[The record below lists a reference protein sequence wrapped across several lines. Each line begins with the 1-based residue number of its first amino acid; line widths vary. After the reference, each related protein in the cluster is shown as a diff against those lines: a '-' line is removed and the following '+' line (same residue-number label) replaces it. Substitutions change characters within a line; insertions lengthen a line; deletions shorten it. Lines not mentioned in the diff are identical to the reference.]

1 MNSHIISNLEVV
13 RMPSDLQTIPTPML
27 QLDNVSVRYRMLQER
42 ITTFKEYALRWVH
55 GHNTYDDFWA
65 LRDISLKVNQ
75 GESVGIVGANGAGKS
90 TLLKVIARVLR
101 PTTGRVRV
109 RGVIAPILA
118 LGAGFDPEMTGRENI
133 YLNGAMLGFSRQA
146 MNRKFDALLDFAGL
160 GKFIDAPLRTYSD
173 GMVARLALAVV
184 TDVKPDLLLI
194 DEILTV
200 GDKDFQRKC
209 LDRMAAFKTNG
220 TTILIVSHNL
230 GALEELCTRTIWIEH
245 GHIRADGASADVI
258 TKYKCEGEHSLI
270 NEEQV
275 SSA

>member
-1 MNSHIISNLEVV
+1 
-13 RMPSDLQTIPTPML
+13 ML
-27 QLDNVSVRYRMLQER
+27 QLNNVSVRYRMLQER
-42 ITTFKEYALRWVH
+42 ITTFKEYALRWFR
-55 GHNTYDDFWA
+55 GQNTYADFWA
-65 LRDISLKVNQ
+65 LRDISLMVNQ
-75 GESVGIVGANGAGKS
+75 GEAVGIVGANGAGKS

-109 RGVIAPILA
+109 HGVIAPILA

-245 GHIRADGASADVI
+245 GNIRADGASADVI
-258 TKYKCEGEHSLI
+258 TKYKCEREHPLI
-270 NEEQV
+270 DDAQV
-275 SSA
+275 SHA